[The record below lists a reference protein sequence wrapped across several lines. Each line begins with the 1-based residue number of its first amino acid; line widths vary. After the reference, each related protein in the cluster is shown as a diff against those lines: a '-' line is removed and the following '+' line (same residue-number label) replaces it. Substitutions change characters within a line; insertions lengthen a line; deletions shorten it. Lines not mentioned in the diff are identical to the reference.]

1 MEEEDEVPDVA
12 DLQDEDVDDEQGAG
26 AGEVQNKWNI
36 ISITC
41 PIVWKRWEKKVC
53 SKFQVDQYNCNNNAG
68 GETGFFILQI
78 C

>member
-1 MEEEDEVPDVA
+1 MEEEEEVPDVA

-41 PIVWKRWEKKVC
+41 PITCMKKMREK
-53 SKFQVDQYNCNNNAG
+53 S
-68 GETGFFILQI
+68 LL
-78 C
+78 

>member
-26 AGEVQNKWNI
+26 AGEVQNKWDI

-41 PIVWKRWEKKVC
+41 PDFLILYEKDERKKFALN
-53 SKFQVDQYNCNNNAG
+53 SK
-68 GETGFFILQI
+68 
-78 C
+78 